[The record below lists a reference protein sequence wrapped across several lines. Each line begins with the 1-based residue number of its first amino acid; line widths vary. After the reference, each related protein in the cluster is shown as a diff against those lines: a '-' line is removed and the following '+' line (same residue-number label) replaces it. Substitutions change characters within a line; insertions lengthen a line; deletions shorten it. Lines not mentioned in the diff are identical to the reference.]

1 MSLKVIGAGL
11 GRTSTMS
18 LKFALE
24 KLLGGPCYHMVELFE
39 HLEEHLPY
47 WEGAARNEAVEW
59 DKVFDGFIT
68 AVDEPVSTRWQSITE
83 YYPDALVILSVRDPD
98 SWWKSAN
105 ETIFQVKQRPR
116 ESMSPAR
123 QRWLD
128 MIMTIYDTQY
138 PDGFTDSRAA
148 KASFVAHNERVR
160 QAIPPERLLIWD
172 VSQGWEP
179 ICEALGLPVPDEPFP
194 RSNSTAEFKARQPKN
209 I

>member
-1 MSLKVIGAGL
+1 MTLKVIGAGL

-47 WEGAARNEAVEW
+47 WEAAARNEAVEW
-59 DKVFDGFIT
+59 DKVFDGFVA

-128 MIMTIYDTQY
+128 MIMKIYDEQY
-138 PDGFTDSRAA
+138 PDGFTDARAA
-148 KASFVAHNERVR
+148 KSSFVAHIERVR
-160 QAIPPERLLIWD
+160 AAIPSERLLVWE

-179 ICEALGLPVPDEPFP
+179 ICDALGLPVPDEPFP